1 MEKIKKTLIFTV
13 VLMMKMW
20 YFSVSSLLAIILKI
34 FIKRS
39 KMKSFDNVNVE
50 LAGNS
55 YFDGAVT
62 SRTINFADGTKKT
75 LGFMLPGEYEFGT
88 VAAELMEITSGE
100 LDVKLPNS
108 NEWVAVKGGES
119 FDVPANAK
127 FQVNVKTITDYCCS
141 YL

>member
-1 MEKIKKTLIFTV
+1 
-13 VLMMKMW
+13 MKN
-20 YFSVSSLLAIILKI
+20 FENVSVAL
-34 FIKRS
+34 
-39 KMKSFDNVNVE
+39 E
-50 LAGNS
+50 GNS

-62 SRTINFADGTKKT
+62 SRTVIFEDGSKKT

-88 VAAELMEITSGE
+88 ATAELMEITSGE
-100 LDVKLPNS
+100 LDVKLPDS
-108 NEWVAVKGGES
+108 NEWIAVKGGES

>member
-1 MEKIKKTLIFTV
+1 MTKFE
-13 VLMMKMW
+13 
-20 YFSVSSLLAIILKI
+20 
-34 FIKRS
+34 
-39 KMKSFDNVNVE
+39 NVEVE

-62 SRTINFADGTKKT
+62 SRTVNFADGSKKT

-100 LDVKLPNS
+100 LDVKLPATT
-108 NEWVAVKGGES
+108 EWIRVKGGES
-119 FDVPANAK
+119 FDVPADSK
-127 FQVNVKTITDYCCS
+127 FQVNVITITDYCCS